1 MTCDRGRPYL
11 LFKHDPMASNAALVQ
26 KFSEAINSSPDFCL
40 CFSALIIA
48 LISGSSC
55 SKGSVP
61 KKNDLAA
68 PPDNLKDWPANLVK
82 ELNLEGNMAAD
93 VMTVWLFLMIVPTSW
108 RNWFKP
114 DFSSGRR

>member
-1 MTCDRGRPYL
+1 MTCDRGRSYL

-61 KKNDLAA
+61 KKNDLA
-68 PPDNLKDWPANLVK
+68 PVNLKDWPANLVK

-93 VMTVWLFLMIVPTSW
+93 DTVITVCFFI
-108 RNWFKP
+108 
-114 DFSSGRR
+114 

>member
-1 MTCDRGRPYL
+1 MFRNFYKSYL

-93 VMTVWLFLMIVPTSW
+93 DCVAFFNNSTNQLEKLV
-108 RNWFKP
+108 
-114 DFSSGRR
+114 

>member
-1 MTCDRGRPYL
+1 
-11 LFKHDPMASNAALVQ
+11 MASNAALVQ

-55 SKGSVP
+55 SKGSWP
-61 KKNDLAA
+61 KKKDLT
-68 PPDNLKDWPANLVK
+68 PVNLKDWPANLK

-93 VMTVWLFLMIVPTSW
+93 DSERLFSKNNQLTSSN
-108 RNWFKP
+108 RIGSNQIFLQV
-114 DFSSGRR
+114 DDD